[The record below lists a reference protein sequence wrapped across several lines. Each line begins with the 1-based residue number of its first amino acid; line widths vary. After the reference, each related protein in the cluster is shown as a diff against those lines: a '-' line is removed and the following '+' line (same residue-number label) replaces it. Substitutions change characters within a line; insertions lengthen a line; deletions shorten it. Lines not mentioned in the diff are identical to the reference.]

1 MNITHE
7 DITELKKVFDD
18 RYVQIADCDSVQEK
32 FNEKFAKDYIRLER
46 IELLQEVGN
55 KKLDKNNWLT
65 TTILGIIIAG
75 VIGYIFLNF
84 GG

>member
-1 MNITHE
+1 MAITHE

-55 KKLDKNNWLT
+55 KKLD
-65 TTILGIIIAG
+65 
-75 VIGYIFLNF
+75 
-84 GG
+84 